1 MQRGATPAV
10 DARRWEQ
17 VLGDHPAPAAA
28 IGARGTAISF
38 ASSRPAGDLF
48 PLDEFRAAATEVLAD
63 HKLAA
68 ILQLGSPYGYE
79 PLRAWLLE
87 RALQEGVAR
96 HGDDVVVTNGC
107 QQALDLVQRVLV
119 SPGDTVV
126 MEDPVY
132 AGLRQVFA
140 RAGARVVGVPVD
152 ADGIDTSALTRVLER
167 DRPKVLVVT
176 PSFQNPTGA
185 TMPIPARETV
195 VRLARAFNTILIES
209 DIYTALRYRG
219 EALPALK
226 ELDSTGDVVQLGSFS
241 KVAFPGLR
249 VGWVIAPRP
258 LASALAEAKQWSDL
272 HSDQLSQAILLR
284 FAESG
289 RLEAHGKRMRE
300 SGAMRLTAA
309 LQACEEYL
317 PAGSR
322 FTRPEGGM
330 NLWVRLPEPL
340 DAGELLTQVNR
351 QGVTY
356 LPGRYFAVGRN
367 EPGGLRLSFA
377 GLAPEEIRRGIAVI
391 GAVASD
397 ELRRGGPGRIPEP
410 AMALV

>member
-1 MQRGATPAV
+1 
-10 DARRWEQ
+10 
-17 VLGDHPAPAAA
+17 
-28 IGARGTAISF
+28 
-38 ASSRPAGDLF
+38 
-48 PLDEFRAAATEVLAD
+48 
-63 HKLAA
+63 
-68 ILQLGSPYGYE
+68 
-79 PLRAWLLE
+79 
-87 RALQEGVAR
+87 
-96 HGDDVVVTNGC
+96 
-107 QQALDLVQRVLV
+107 
-119 SPGDTVV
+119 
-126 MEDPVY
+126 
-132 AGLRQVFA
+132 
-140 RAGARVVGVPVD
+140 
-152 ADGIDTSALTRVLER
+152 
-167 DRPKVLVVT
+167 
-176 PSFQNPTGA
+176 
-185 TMPIPARETV
+185 MPIPARETV

-249 VGWVIAPRP
+249 VGWVLAPRP
-258 LASALAEAKQWSDL
+258 LAAALAEAKQWSDL

-356 LPGRYFAVGRN
+356 LPGGYFAVGRN

-377 GLAPEEIRRGIAVI
+377 GLTPEEIRRGIAVI